1 MRISVEQDVKP
12 LMDIISGLGLSV
24 WRGIDAGVLTP
35 NGQVDLVVSADKMTN
50 FMQATR
56 QMETKVM
63 HEDLGASMAEEEAYH
78 RYVGEFDFFS
88 MRLIDCS

>member
-1 MRISVEQDVKP
+1 MRVSVGQDVKP
-12 LMDIISGLGLSV
+12 LMDIISDLSLSV
-24 WRGIDAGVLTP
+24 WRGIDAGVPIP
-35 NGQVDLVVSADKMTN
+35 NGQVDLVVSADKIID

-78 RYVGEFDFFS
+78 QYVGEFGLFS